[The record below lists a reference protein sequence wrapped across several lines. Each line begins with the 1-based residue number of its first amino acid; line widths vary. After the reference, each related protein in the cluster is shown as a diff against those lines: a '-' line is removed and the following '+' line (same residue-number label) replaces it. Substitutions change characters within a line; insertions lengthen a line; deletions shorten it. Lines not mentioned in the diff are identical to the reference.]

1 VEVDSVVE
9 TAATA
14 AVVETAAVAVDV
26 AATTATKT
34 AILLV
39 NAPSNV
45 PKVAAKVVA
54 TTTAIRQDRKAT
66 RDSQK

>member
-1 VEVDSVVE
+1 VVE
-9 TAATA
+9 TAEA
-14 AVVETAAVAVDV
+14 AVEAVDV

-45 PKVAAKVVA
+45 PKVA
-54 TTTAIRQDRKAT
+54 TTTAIRQDAKRKQGIRKNDQT
-66 RDSQK
+66 

>member
-1 VEVDSVVE
+1 MGDSVVE
-9 TAATA
+9 TAAA
-14 AVVETAAVAVDV
+14 AEVAVDV
-26 AATTATKT
+26 AATIATKT

-45 PKVAAKVVA
+45 PKVEVAKGVVA
-54 TTTAIRQDRKAT
+54 TTTAIRQDRKAP